1 MPDRPIDYAALKRA
15 YRIAGGKG
23 AWMVNNGYDK
33 AMAEKALAEGDDL
46 VAFGRPFIANP
57 DLVRRLR
64 EDTALNT
71 PDQSTFY
78 GGGVKGYTDYPALA

>member
-1 MPDRPIDYAALKRA
+1 MADRPFDYAALKHA
-15 YRIAGGKG
+15 YRIAGGQG

-33 AMAEKALAEGDDL
+33 ALAEKTIAEGADL
-46 VAFGRPFIANP
+46 IAFGRPFIANP

-64 EDTALNT
+64 EDAPMNT
-71 PDQSTFY
+71 PDQSSFY